1 MEQVRAALKMQREAQ
16 RKRALAPVNDQRR
29 RDFDLRWANG
39 LETDALAMLQPEQP
53 LAIGAGGEVIP
64 PAAMGLQGLESIIG
78 EPDLLNL
85 GASTQRTDLIDKA
98 GVLELALETARQSDV
113 KGPVQ
118 KMIAH
123 QLAAAHKRTLELMA
137 ESAHSNDPEIACKKA
152 KVAAKLMDSFCRA
165 ALTLERLKTG
175 ASQVVTVQHLQ
186 VNGPAVIG
194 SINK

>member
-1 MEQVRAALKMQREAQ
+1 MENVRAALKMQREAQ
-16 RKRALAPVNDQRR
+16 RKRALAPVNDPIRR
-29 RDFDLRWANG
+29 NFDLQWAEG
-39 LETDALAMLQPEQP
+39 LETDARALLQPEPP
-53 LAIGAGGEVIP
+53 LVLGAGGEIVP
-64 PAAMGLQGLESIIG
+64 PASMGLQGLESVIR

-85 GASTQRTDLIDKA
+85 GASSQRTELVDKA
-98 GVLELALETARQSDV
+98 GVLELALETAHQCDV

-123 QLAAAHKRTLELMA
+123 QLAAAHKRSLELMA
-137 ESAHSNDPEIACKKA
+137 ESAQAKDPDIACKKA
-152 KVAAKLMDSFCRA
+152 KVAAKMMDSFCRA

-194 SINK
+194 NITK